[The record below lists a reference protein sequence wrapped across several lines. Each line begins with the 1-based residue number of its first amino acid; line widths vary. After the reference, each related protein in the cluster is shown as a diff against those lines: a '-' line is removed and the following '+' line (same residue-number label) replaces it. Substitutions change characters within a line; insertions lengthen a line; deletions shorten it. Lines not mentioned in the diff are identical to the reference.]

1 MTNELYEKIKQEVEA
16 STERRGKEYCYV
28 LGSKIVKDIT
38 YLEALDMYYKSQDG
52 FIVHKNE
59 LHYLDIEN

>member
-16 STERRGKEYCYV
+16 SSEGRGKEYCYV
-28 LGSKIVKDIT
+28 SENKTVEDIT